1 MVNEYHSDEHQFK
14 EFVDHRHR
22 YGKVEVTL
30 NEHHDSVDDEQ
41 SIEHSHLFAEHEIAD
56 KSDGRYAH
64 HCNERAISTAQKIE
78 YGNREKEKE

>member
-1 MVNEYHSDEHQFK
+1 MTF
-14 EFVDHRHR
+14 
-22 YGKVEVTL
+22 

-41 SIEHSHLFAEHEIAD
+41 CVEHRHFPAEHEIAD

-64 HCNERAISTAQKIE
+64 HRHERAISTTQEIE